1 MVRLRP
7 IGKGDDAM
15 TTLTRSWLVIG
26 AACMAMGTIS
36 CSAEEE
42 SAGENTEVTGALDY
56 LNGCPGGYP
65 TTALQFDTFTS
76 QSSTSGDWDHTGII
90 SPRSFFTNDTGYYF
104 AAECGLAANNHHY
117 IVGIS
122 ARTDVSPAHS
132 AGPRHCTTSESRRA
146 VTICHGRIPV
156 ESKLTIQRS
165 VTLGSTGTPA
175 RSRRSAAFTR
185 SSPAWPNSSLTRSM
199 PFPAIRRRRDRH
211 QPSHMQCSEIRP
223 SESLL
228 AKLQQPQ
235 LGFWL
240 LQECLSLGP
249 VHQGR
254 QQEGSPRG
262 DQRNPLLQL
271 ELRFPGAAALPG
283 GGPS

>member
-1 MVRLRP
+1 
-7 IGKGDDAM
+7 M

-76 QSSTSGDWDHTGII
+76 QCSTSGDWDHTGII

-122 ARTDVSPAHS
+122 ARTDVSRAHS
-132 AGPRHCTTSESRRA
+132 AKCATALHNVGVATSRHYLSRANSSGVKINDPTVSNVGFDWDPGAIKAECGFHKIVTGVAQLESNEIDA
-146 VTICHGRIPV
+146 ISCN
-156 ESKLTIQRS
+156 SAS
-165 VTLGSTGTPA
+165 VGTGTNQATCNALKFDHQNHCSQSCNSPDWA
-175 RSRRSAAFTR
+175 FGYYKNVCRSDQYIKGVSKKGPLGEISAILCCN
-185 SSPAWPNSSLTRSM
+185 WN
-199 PFPAIRRRRDRH
+199 
-211 QPSHMQCSEIRP
+211 
-223 SESLL
+223 
-228 AKLQQPQ
+228 
-235 LGFWL
+235 
-240 LQECLSLGP
+240 
-249 VHQGR
+249 
-254 QQEGSPRG
+254 
-262 DQRNPLLQL
+262 
-271 ELRFPGAAALPG
+271 
-283 GGPS
+283 